1 MSLTS
6 PDLASVITSAS
17 ARKVI
22 YGVYVVGVV
31 ILGAVQVGFAA
42 SSAGQP
48 EWVSIALAVAAFAGV
63 PVSGLAYANTPKSTQ
78 DEEENPEANNA

>member
-1 MSLTS
+1 MTHAT
-6 PDLASVITSAS
+6 PDLGSVITSNF
-17 ARKVI
+17 ARKII

-48 EWVSIALAVAAFAGV
+48 EWVSIALAVAAYLGI
-63 PVSGLAYANTPKSTQ
+63 PVGGLALANTPPAK
-78 DEEENPEANNA
+78 